1 MKSIRDP
8 KARER
13 VVTAARQ
20 TIAEL
25 GIHGATVR
33 AIANAGGV
41 STGSVMH
48 YFADKDAIARA
59 VLEETNRL
67 AGVRVQAA
75 AKDRRGFDQLRAVVE
90 AMLPTTRE
98 RLLDW
103 RVWVAFWSEAQD
115 TPGGSHGLN
124 AAGLSLGSVVVNA
137 LTTAMEDGEL
147 PSNVDIGFE
156 AGRLVTM
163 TAGLGLMSGYGSAAQ
178 IKRIANR
185 TLDAH
190 LSDLQAR
197 GRVLA

>member
-1 MKSIRDP
+1 LKSIRDP
-8 KARER
+8 KARDR
-13 VVTAARQ
+13 VVTAARH

-48 YFADKDAIARA
+48 YFADKDEIAHA
-59 VLEETNRL
+59 VLDETNRI
-67 AGVRVQAA
+67 AGRRVRAA
-75 AKDRRGFDQLRAVVE
+75 GKDKRGLEQLRAVVE
-90 AMLPTTRE
+90 VMLPTNRE

-103 RVWVAFWSEAQD
+103 RIWVAFWAEAQD

-124 AAGLSLGSVVVNA
+124 AAGLSLGSVVVDA
-137 LTTAMEDGEL
+137 LTTAIEDGEL
-147 PSNVDIGFE
+147 PPTIDVGFE
-156 AGRLVTM
+156 AGRIVTV

-178 IKRIANR
+178 IKRIATR

-190 LSDLQAR
+190 LADLQSRA
-197 GRVLA
+197 GAHV